1 MKGFLPSHLLFVFP
15 TFSQSFARN
24 GFLACISSIRPKYT
38 TPQTL
43 YSRRFSVSRLSL
55 KADQREPKSQSVLK
69 KVPRVSKEFD
79 EKYLNKLVPIKDMD
93 KVDKIQAL
101 EKDFEDTEVAKV
113 DKFILKENVG
123 VNKSILLPTPPSK
136 SLLKPQVPAPQKKPI
151 EKPKPVHGAPKR
163 TFKERSSREEFEIM
177 YKFLTKGID
186 LEDIKYFKV
195 AYNLMLE
202 QQDAPNN
209 MSKMLNYTH
218 WVDHTVTDIPGT
230 PPKKKRK
237 FDFSKPHLTGSARS
251 EGYYKMDPRE
261 KARTKYHLQRDTNAA
276 ESSGIVNTQ
285 GAMTK
290 AKIQSAQNMSREARS
305 NQRRQLAVLGDEASS
320 SDLLKFNQ
328 LKVFLQCF
336 LPF

>member
-1 MKGFLPSHLLFVFP
+1 M
-15 TFSQSFARN
+15 
-24 GFLACISSIRPKYT
+24 
-38 TPQTL
+38 
-43 YSRRFSVSRLSL
+43 
-55 KADQREPKSQSVLK
+55 LK
-69 KVPRVSKEFD
+69 K
-79 EKYLNKLVPIKDMD
+79 L
-93 KVDKIQAL
+93 
-101 EKDFEDTEVAKV
+101 
-113 DKFILKENVG
+113 
-123 VNKSILLPTPPSK
+123 
-136 SLLKPQVPAPQKKPI
+136 
-151 EKPKPVHGAPKR
+151 EKPKVKPKPIVAPKR
-163 TFKERSSREEFEIM
+163 TYKERSSREEFDIV

-202 QQDAPNN
+202 RQDAANN

-237 FDFSKPHLTGSARS
+237 FNDWSTPHLSGSARS

-285 GAMTK
+285 GAATK

-328 LKVFLQCF
+328 LKVILLCTLFENYSKCLIWSF
-336 LPF
+336 